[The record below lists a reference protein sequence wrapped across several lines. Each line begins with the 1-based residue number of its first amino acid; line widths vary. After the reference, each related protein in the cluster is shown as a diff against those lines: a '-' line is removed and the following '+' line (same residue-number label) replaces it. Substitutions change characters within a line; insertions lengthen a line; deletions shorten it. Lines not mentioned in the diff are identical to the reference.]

1 MKKKLFRTVNTIKA
15 RKANKNKR
23 KINHFLRQH
32 MISKKINAEI
42 IKSTFLNSL
51 FNEEAPNKSS
61 FSEGEDKDFINIEN
75 NKNLIICLP
84 LFMNSKRYGPTN
96 CLILFD

>member
-1 MKKKLFRTVNTIKA
+1 MKKKLFRTINTIKA

-51 FNEEAPNKSS
+51 FNEDTPKKSS
-61 FSEGEDKDFINIEN
+61 FSEDKDFINIEN
-75 NKNLIICLP
+75 NTNHITCLS
-84 LFMNSKRYGPTN
+84 LFMKSKRYGPTN